1 MRSSR
6 AGFSFAELMVVFAII
21 GIVAAI
27 GVPRFD
33 YLRTSSRVR
42 SARDQI
48 ASSLATARA
57 AAIQH
62 GRPSRVQL
70 ESGVL
75 RVQIEQT
82 TGGWNN
88 LREPLDFK
96 DAHGVSVA
104 AASDDEITYNSRGF
118 ARIASG
124 RQRFIITSRDVTDSV
139 CVSGLGVVMRRGCG
153 E

>member
-6 AGFSFAELMVVFAII
+6 AGFSFAELMVVFTII
-21 GIVAAI
+21 GIVVAI

-33 YLRTSSRVR
+33 YMRTTSRVR

-57 AAIQH
+57 AAIQR
-62 GRPSRVQL
+62 GRPSRVHL

-75 RVQIEQT
+75 MIEVQDAA
-82 TGGWNN
+82 GGWHK
-88 LREPLDFK
+88 LREPVNFQSTL
-96 DAHGVSVA
+96 GVAVEPA
-104 AASDDEITYNSRGF
+104 PNDQITYNSRGF
-118 ARIASG
+118 ARVAGG
-124 RQRFIITSRDVTDSV
+124 RQIYVISSREIVDSV

-153 E
+153 Q